1 LPIGVAALSV
11 ANRVVR
17 VRSPFVWCIVLVWA
31 VSLLG
36 GLQHF
41 NTSSS
46 RDGQPLMPRM
56 PYIPQYMGPTGLGP
70 TDLLGGRDWLV
81 SWQALDLLT
90 ALCVAASLLFA
101 LLLARQIAPPA
112 LVDPSRNS
120 AGIVLMVALGQVA
133 GILPPSFHF
142 RNWIISVDRY
152 QLPLLPLALCL
163 GCWTLRGLRPA
174 WGAAW
179 MIVAISAVISVA
191 GTRDFLEFQNGT
203 WEVARAAIQG
213 GIPLTALDA
222 GAAWDGYYLYDYS
235 VEHGLSPQSHGG
247 PWWTNLFAPATTSD
261 FVVSTAPLDGY
272 QEIGH
277 LDVANWL
284 DPHPTVFYV
293 LQRAQTEP

>member
-1 LPIGVAALSV
+1 
-11 ANRVVR
+11 
-17 VRSPFVWCIVLVWA
+17 
-31 VSLLG
+31 
-36 GLQHF
+36 
-41 NTSSS
+41 
-46 RDGQPLMPRM
+46 
-56 PYIPQYMGPTGLGP
+56 
-70 TDLLGGRDWLV
+70 
-81 SWQALDLLT
+81 
-90 ALCVAASLLFA
+90 
-101 LLLARQIAPPA
+101 
-112 LVDPSRNS
+112 
-120 AGIVLMVALGQVA
+120 VLMVALGQVA

-163 GCWTLRGLRPA
+163 GCWALRGLRPA

-179 MIVAISAVISVA
+179 VIVAISAVISVA

-235 VEHGLSPQSHGG
+235 VEHGLSPQSPGG

-261 FVVSTAPLDGY
+261 FVVSTAPLEGY

-277 LDVANWL
+277 QDVANWL
-284 DPHPTVFYV
+284 DPRPTVFYV
-293 LQRAQTEP
+293 LQRAQAEP